1 MHPMLN
7 RFSIPLALVALL
19 GASAP
24 PNVIRLSSRA
34 DSRLTIEGGS
44 NVHEWACST
53 SQIDASVS
61 IDPAYATAPTSA
73 IGSLLKAV
81 EVKVPVRTIKCGK
94 GAMDKNLYKA
104 LKADKSTTISYI
116 MGSFTVAPGAT
127 AESFTVKAPGS
138 LTIAGAQRAV
148 TVEVKA
154 VRQPDGT
161 IKATGRVPLKMT
173 DFGIEPPTAMFGAMK
188 TKNDI
193 TVVLDL
199 TLGQ

>member
-1 MHPMLN
+1 MLN
-7 RFSIPLALVALL
+7 RFSIPLAFVALI
-19 GASAP
+19 GASTP

-34 DSRLTIEGGS
+34 DSRVTVEGGS
-44 NVHEWACST
+44 NVHDWACST

-61 IDPAYATAPTSA
+61 IDPAYATAPTAA
-73 IGSLLKAV
+73 IGAMLKAV
-81 EVKVPVRTIKCGK
+81 EVKVPVKTIKCGK
-94 GAMDKNLYKA
+94 GAMDNNLYKA

-138 LTIAGAQRAV
+138 LTIAGEQRPV

-154 VRQPDGT
+154 VRQADGS